1 MNFKKAL
8 ELDYGSIKVGEMV
21 EFNKQITAEDVEKF
35 ATLTGDFNPLHMDS
49 DYALTTLFGE
59 RIIHGMLLGSL
70 FSTLVGMYLPGKNCL
85 YLSQDLSF
93 RLPAKIGNTFKVRGK
108 VINKIDSLKIL
119 VIQTEILD
127 EKGLILVE
135 GEAKVKCL

>member
-8 ELDYGSIKVGEMV
+8 ELDYDSIKVGEMV

-108 VINKIDSLKIL
+108 VTGKIDALKIL
-119 VIQTEILD
+119 IIQAEILD
-127 EKGLILVE
+127 ERDLILIE

>member
-1 MNFKKAL
+1 MNFNKAL
-8 ELDYGSIKVGEMV
+8 ELDYDSIKVGEIV

-35 ATLTGDFNPLHMDS
+35 ATLTGDFNPLHMNS
-49 DYALTTLFGE
+49 DYASTTVFEE

-108 VINKIDSLKIL
+108 VISKIDALRIL
-119 VIQTEILD
+119 IIQTEILD
-127 EKGLILVE
+127 EKDLILVE